1 MDISYLYTPAL
12 RVDSLIAHRDSIK
25 ADMIVVDLEDSTH
38 IRAKG
43 DARKKISNFDFS
55 PLADRGIKLGL
66 RINTIA
72 SYDGLQDLNLI
83 KAMYGS
89 GNTALQYIFIPKVSH
104 QNEVKIYRALF
115 STLPVMPKLY
125 TFIETVEAV
134 ENADG
139 IGSESDALCFGQADL
154 VSEMY
159 SANETFINYARARLC
174 LAAAKHNLMAIDTN
188 SFEIQDM
195 AKFESECVTA
205 KGYGFTGKAAIHPN
219 QVAGINRVF
228 HVPKDMAERYQSCID
243 TYMNS
248 EAGFAIKDGEVIAP
262 PFIAKASRMLNLY
275 RR

>member
-12 RVDSLIAHRDSIK
+12 RVESLIAHLDSIE
-25 ADMIVVDLEDSTH
+25 ADMVVVDLEDSTH
-38 IRAKG
+38 IKAKG
-43 DARKKISNFDFS
+43 DARNRVSNFDFS
-55 PLADRGIKLGL
+55 PLTERGIKLGL

-89 GNTALQYIFIPKVSH
+89 GNTALQHIFIPKISH

-115 STLPVMPKLY
+115 STLPVTPKLY

-134 ENADG
+134 ENAYG
-139 IGSESDALCFGQADL
+139 IAAESDALCFGQADL

-159 SANETFINYARARLC
+159 SANETFLNYARARLC
-174 LAAAKHNLMAIDTN
+174 LAAARYSLLAIDTN
-188 SFEIQDM
+188 SFEIKDI

-205 KGYGFTGKAAIHPN
+205 KGCGFTGKAAIHPN

-228 HVPKDMAERYQSCID
+228 ELPKDTADRYQSCID

-248 EAGFAIKDGEVIAP
+248 DTGFAIKDGEVIAP